1 MYLSTKTAPQS
12 INKAFDRNLDIPTGA
27 IKEDT
32 PFSQKTFL
40 VGANQKMKASNMMN
54 L

>member
-1 MYLSTKTAPQS
+1 MYLSTKEVPL
-12 INKAFDRNLDIPTGA
+12 NNNNAFDKNLDIPAGS

-40 VGANQKMKASNMMN
+40 VGTNQKMKSSNMMN